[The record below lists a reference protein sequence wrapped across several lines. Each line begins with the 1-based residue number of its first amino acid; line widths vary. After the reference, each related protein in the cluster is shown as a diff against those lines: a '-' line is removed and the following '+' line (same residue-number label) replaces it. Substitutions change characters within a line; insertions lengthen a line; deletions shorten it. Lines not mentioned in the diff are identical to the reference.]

1 MKNTFVVDLRITT
14 MQVLAGTSTAPQTVR
29 DTALDG
35 LRAIAIIRVITWHAS
50 GWAWTTWFVSSVPA
64 MFVITGALLAKS
76 FEKKS
81 VVEVL
86 RHRFLR
92 LLPPLWVYCLLV
104 FALSFYFETKV
115 SSRWTFIFPLEQP
128 SSDIAGYW
136 FTSALWY
143 LRAYV
148 WVLLLSPIL
157 FHAVRKF
164 RSLVPTFGILS
175 VILIGLLKWDTSNVG
190 WIVGDVVLYA
200 TCTAAGM
207 TWLSHERPSPRS
219 LRLPM
224 IGIGLSAM
232 GWAIYRMPPEGVV
245 NNDHVLHLL
254 LGGFWTLA
262 LMSLPGLLER
272 IAATKSAKLLN
283 HYSLSVYLWHSITAW
298 YMWQLMPN
306 ELPTTVRTVVII
318 AATFLALPFVIYAV
332 GLFESR
338 NKRWFRLKSLAP
350 RFLVV
355 FLIVGLINTPTLADQ
370 IDYKRVPIN
379 QPLPPSAAPKIV
391 TIQIDPAVQKF
402 LDSQELRNDQRDQ
415 ELQRILEQRNQEM
428 NLGAVRAVVIA
439 PDGHTWSGVAGEMKS
454 FDQPSLIGSL
464 TKTFTTTLVMRLVEE
479 GKLSLDS
486 PIGDL
491 GLDFSHT
498 RITIRQLL
506 SHTSGLVEYKNKA
519 GSVEDGTTP
528 LDVLKFVSNAP
539 LAYSPG
545 TFVQYTT
552 AGYVVLGIILER
564 TTGRTF
570 EELVQKEIA
579 EDLNYDLSLFRGE
592 YRSIGFSTGGISMK
606 MQDLADWSRRYFY
619 DRTTTNR
626 PWKWDIKKTTGLGVH
641 GYCPCI
647 NSSFMALG
655 HIGGRTFASVDGDGT
670 VVIIDTI
677 GVLVLQNYKATQ
689 TFAQELRLVAG
700 GGKTPL
706 YK

>member
-1 MKNTFVVDLRITT
+1 MEDVS
-14 MQVLAGTSTAPQTVR
+14 GTATAPQAAR
-29 DTALDG
+29 DTSLDG

-86 RHRFLR
+86 RHRFQR
-92 LLPPLWVYCLLV
+92 LLPPLWAYCLLV
-104 FALSFYFETKV
+104 FVLSYHFETKV

-157 FHAVRKF
+157 FYAVRKF
-164 RSLVPTFGILS
+164 RSLVPSFGIFA
-175 VILIGLLKWDTSNVG
+175 VILIGLLNWDTSNVG

-207 TWLSHERPSPRS
+207 TWLARERPSPRT
-219 LRLPM
+219 LRIPM
-224 IGIGLSAM
+224 TALGLFAI
-232 GWAIYRMPPEGVV
+232 GWAAYRSPLDGVV

-254 LGGFWTLA
+254 LGGFWTTVL
-262 LMSLPGLLER
+262 LSLPRLLER
-272 IAATKSAKLLN
+272 VAATRPAKSLN
-283 HYSLSVYLWHSITAW
+283 QFSLSVYLWHSIIAW
-298 YMWQLMPN
+298 YMWQIMPD
-306 ELPTTVRTVVII
+306 ELPPIARTVFII
-318 AATFLALPFVIYAV
+318 AATFVALPFVISVV
-332 GLFESR
+332 GLIENR
-338 NKRWFRLKSLAP
+338 NQRWFQLKSIAP
-350 RFLVV
+350 RFLIV
-355 FLIVGLINTPTLADQ
+355 FLIIGLVNTPILANQ

-391 TIQIDPAVQKF
+391 AIQIDPAVQKF
-402 LDSQELRNDQRDQ
+402 LDTQQRRNDQRAQ
-415 ELQRILEQRNQEM
+415 EMQRILEKRNKEM
-428 NLGAVRAVVIA
+428 NLGAVRAVVIS
-439 PDGHTWSGVAGEMKS
+439 PDGHTWSGIAGDMKS
-454 FDQPSLIGSL
+454 FDEPSLIGSL
-464 TKTFTTTLVMRLVEE
+464 TKTFTTTLIMRLIED
-479 GKLSLDS
+479 GRLSLDG

-491 GLDFSHT
+491 GQNFSHT
-498 RITIRQLL
+498 KITIRQLL
-506 SHTSGLVEYKNKA
+506 AHTSGLAEYKNKA
-519 GSVEDGTTP
+519 GSVDEGTTP
-528 LDVLKFVSNAP
+528 SDVLKFVSDAP

-545 TFVQYTT
+545 SYVQYTT
-552 AGYVVLGIILER
+552 AGYVVLGVILER

-570 EELVQKEIA
+570 EDLVQKDIA
-579 EDLNYDLSLFRGE
+579 SVLNYDLSIFRGQ

-606 MQDLADWSRRYFY
+606 MLDLADWSHRYFY
-619 DRTTTNR
+619 ERSTTKQ
-626 PWKWDIKKTTGLGVH
+626 PWKWDIKKTTGLGTH
-641 GYCPCI
+641 GYCPCV
-647 NSSFMALG
+647 NNSFMALG

-677 GVLVLQNYKATQ
+677 GILVLQNYTATQ
-689 TFAQELRLVAG
+689 SFAQELRLVAG